1 MSIEKRKT
9 GSGQDRFDVR
19 YRGPDDKQRK
29 KTFRTRRDA
38 RAFEAELAVQMRKG
52 VWTDPKAGRLKL
64 SDWSA
69 EWESTIVH
77 LAASSQRIHADNL
90 RLHVLPDVIDHDG
103 KKLAEGL
110 GGYEL
115 GKLTTAQL
123 TKWVA
128 ALSKKPTSR
137 QPKAKEG
144 EKAEVRR
151 LAAGSVHQAYRT
163 LHLCLEAAVT
173 CGHIGRNPL
182 DGVKPPRLEVL
193 PMKFLDA
200 RQVETLA
207 GAIEPRYRALVL
219 VGAYCGLRIG
229 ELVALRW
236 ENVDLL
242 GRSIKVIEQADP
254 DRGRGAVKPPKT
266 TAGRRSVQV
275 PSFVVDALVE
285 HGRLIHA
292 GPSTGAPEA
301 AGEASTAHDSP
312 AGALRLVGAPER
324 PESHAET
331 ERAQDDDSRHPDRW
345 RGLVFRSA
353 DGGPIDVDNF
363 RSREWTKAIRS
374 AGLGHLRI
382 HDLRHTCAS
391 LAIAAGADVKVL
403 QRMLGHASAAVTLD
417 RYGHLMPGQSEAVA
431 DRLDLLRES
440 ALLAARTGTA

>member
-1 MSIEKRKT
+1 VSIDKRKN

-19 YRGPDDKQRK
+19 YRGPDGKQRS

-38 RAFEAELAVQMRKG
+38 RAFESELAVQMRKG
-52 VWTDPKAGRLKL
+52 VWTDPKAGRVRL
-64 SDWSA
+64 SDWAA
-69 EWESTIVH
+69 EWEATTVH
-77 LAASSQRIHADNL
+77 LAASSRRIHADNL

-128 ALSKKPTSR
+128 ALSRKPTSR

-144 EKAEVRR
+144 ETLPVRR

-182 DGVKPPRLEVL
+182 DGVKPPRLEAK

-200 RQVETLA
+200 GQVEALA
-207 GAIEPRYRALVL
+207 DAIEPRYRALVL

-236 ENVDLL
+236 ENVDPLA
-242 GRSIKVIEQADP
+242 RSIKVIEQADP
-254 DRGRGAVKPPKT
+254 DQGRGAVKPPKT
-266 TAGRRSVQV
+266 AAGRRSVQV
-275 PSFVVDALVE
+275 PSFVVDALVA
-285 HGRLIHA
+285 HGRLTQA
-292 GPSTGAPEA
+292 ESDGVVPAL
-301 AGEASTAHDSP
+301 AGEASRAQ
-312 AGALRLVGAPER
+312 GGGGGGLRLVGGTGGHESGRGDEAGEGDNSNR
-324 PESHAET
+324 P
-331 ERAQDDDSRHPDRW
+331 DLW

-353 DGGPIDVDNF
+353 DGGPIDVSNF
-363 RSREWTKAIRS
+363 RSREWLGAVKA
-374 AGLGHLRI
+374 ADLGHLRI

-431 DRLDLLRES
+431 DRLDLLRET
-440 ALLAARTGTA
+440 ALAAAR